1 MKTKHTIGI
10 TFVVALLLSACGGG
24 GGGGGG
30 SSSSSSGSS
39 SGSTSSSTSSSSSG
53 SSSGSSSSSSSGS
66 SSSSSSGSSS
76 GTSQSVYPRYAFVA
90 NDQDGTLSVYT
101 VNATTGQL
109 RHRTYVAGLG
119 NNPRDVALDPTGK
132 FLFVNVS
139 GTPNGIRVFPFDAI
153 TGELGTSL
161 FTSTG
166 NGCWSFKF
174 DAQGRYMYCTSGVDL
189 RAYSIDATTG
199 ALTPLAGSPYTYV
212 AGNNF
217 MALAMDPAGKFL
229 FMTDAVNNVVL
240 SYAINAAG
248 VPLPG
253 TAAATGVFPWGI
265 AVDASGRYA
274 YVANSNANSISAY
287 SINGTTGT
295 LTPIDADE
303 STDGVQN
310 FASGITPV
318 FLAFNPAGD
327 TLYVANVGNATVS
340 AFRLNASTGAIA
352 HVTGSPFSVG
362 VNLYGIA
369 VDPSGK
375 FLYTAD
381 SSDNKVTL
389 YGIDA
394 ATGAITKTS
403 RISARKAP
411 GAIAFSNGSTPVTYT
426 PKAAYVANSGSHTV
440 SQYTVGTD
448 GALAA
453 MAPTT
458 VSTGMTPVGLATD
471 LTGTLL
477 YAANSTAQTVSMYSA
492 SASGALSPLASPPIS
507 VGADHVAIDP
517 ARKYAYVAN
526 TAGNNVAQFHILSN
540 GDLSGMITPLVT
552 MGTGHQPYA
561 TVVDPSGRFAYVVT
575 QGNTIYQYSIGST
588 GALAALT
595 PATVAAGGYARAI
608 AIHPNGLHAYVANS
622 NDATISQYNISS
634 AGALSAMTTPT
645 VATGAGPF
653 ALAVDPTGRYLYATN
668 TPGQTVTQYAIGS
681 NGALT
686 PLAPASV
693 SVPNAPE
700 GIVVDVSGKYVY
712 VATYLG
718 NVVRQFRIG
727 SDGTLSDMPT
737 PTIGT
742 GNAPYAIVT
751 TGTVQ

>member
-1 MKTKHTIGI
+1 MKISGS
-10 TFVVALLLSACGGG
+10 TFSLAGSVVVALLIAGCG

-30 SSSSSSGSS
+30 SSS
-39 SGSTSSSTSSSSSG
+39 TSAAAPA
-53 SSSGSSSSSSSGS
+53 
-66 SSSSSSGSSS
+66 
-76 GTSQSVYPRYAFVA
+76 VYPRYAFVT

-101 VNATTGQL
+101 VNATNGQL
-109 RHRTYVAGLG
+109 RHRAYVAGLG

-139 GTPNGIRVFPFDAI
+139 GAPNGIRVFPFDAT
-153 TGELGTSL
+153 TGELGTPTFSG
-161 FTSTG
+161 TG
-166 NGCWSFKF
+166 SGCWSFKF
-174 DAQGRYMYCTSGVDL
+174 DATGKYVYCTSGVDL
-189 RAYSIDATTG
+189 RAYSINATTG
-199 ALTPLAGSPYTYV
+199 ALTPLPNSPYTYSSG
-212 AGNNF
+212 ANF
-217 MALAMDPAGKFL
+217 PALAMDPAGKFL

-253 TAAATGVFPWGI
+253 TSVPTGSFPQGI
-265 AVDASGRYA
+265 TVDKSGRYI

-287 SINGTTGT
+287 SINATTGT
-295 LTPIDADE
+295 LTAIDADE
-303 STDGVQN
+303 SLVGVQN
-310 FASGITPV
+310 IASGITPA
-318 FLAFNPAGD
+318 FLTFNPAGD
-327 TLYVANVGNATVS
+327 TLYVANVGNATIS
-340 AFRLNASTGAIA
+340 AFRLNSSTGAIA
-352 HVTGSPFSVG
+352 HATGSPFAAG

-375 FLYTAD
+375 FVYTAD

-394 ATGAITKTS
+394 ATGAVTKTS

-411 GAIAFSNGSTPVTYT
+411 GAIAFSSGSTPVTYT
-426 PKAAYVANSGSHTV
+426 PKAAYVANSGSHSI

-453 MAPTT
+453 MSPAT
-458 VSTGMTPVGLATD
+458 VGTGRTPIGLATD
-471 LTGTLL
+471 LTGTAL
-477 YAANSTAQTVSMYSA
+477 YSSNSTDATVSMFGVGA
-492 SASGALSPLASPPIS
+492 TGALSSLTPATVSI
-507 VGADHVAIDP
+507 GADHVAIDP

-526 TAGNNVAQFHILSN
+526 TAGNNVGQFNILGN
-540 GDLSGMITPLVT
+540 GSLSGMATPTVP
-552 MGTGHQPYA
+552 MSVGNQPYA
-561 TVVDPSGRFAYVVT
+561 TAVDPSGRFAYVVT
-575 QGNTIYQYSIGST
+575 QGNTIYQYGIGST

-634 AGALSAMTTPT
+634 SGTLSAMTTPT
-645 VATGAGPF
+645 VASGTGAS
-653 ALAVDPTGRYLYATN
+653 ALAVDPTGRFLYVCN

-686 PLAPASV
+686 PLNPASV
-693 SVPNAPE
+693 AVSGAPM
-700 GIVVDVSGKYVY
+700 GVTVDVSGKYVY
-712 VATYLG
+712 VATYSG

-737 PTIGT
+737 PTIVT

-751 TGTVQ
+751 TGTAQ